1 MKPFES
7 YRQETEISIKGMLHD
22 GKFSLNPLADPQ
34 RHGESESEYGAEGP
48 EYRAKALQ
56 ALAIVQSANAGPEQW
71 REAAEL
77 LRQCAQHAINA
88 RRTAATEIGK
98 AVCLA
103 SEGTAAAA
111 GIAARYAAA
120 WLEGF
125 HAQPPPHQTGR
136 PDALETRILLWLNRG
151 RTGLSSETIAYAT
164 VGLEAQPHWH
174 PTDASSFNLC
184 LLLRAAIPETEAGLN
199 RLSETCPHCRAIR
212 DQWPRLEEACRQ
224 YLAANSR
231 LTQAILAE
239 IEQSCRNLQRT
250 SPPA

>member
-1 MKPFES
+1 MKPFER
-7 YRQETEISIKGMLHD
+7 YRQETAKAIKGMLHD
-22 GKFSLNPLADPQ
+22 DKFGLNPLADPQ
-34 RHGESESEYGAEGP
+34 RHGESEYGAEGR

-56 ALAIVQSANAGPEQW
+56 ALAIAQSANAGPDQW

-88 RRTAATEIGK
+88 RLTAATEIGK

-103 SEGTAAAA
+103 SEGAAATA

-164 VGLEAQPHWH
+164 IGLEYQPH
-174 PTDASSFNLC
+174 
-184 LLLRAAIPETEAGLN
+184 
-199 RLSETCPHCRAIR
+199 
-212 DQWPRLEEACRQ
+212 
-224 YLAANSR
+224 
-231 LTQAILAE
+231 
-239 IEQSCRNLQRT
+239 
-250 SPPA
+250 